1 MSTNNPSIIAQFR
14 QEQALLE
21 ESARLSRSGL
31 AITASHA
38 AITARMQR
46 GAERILR
53 LIEDG
58 QHEEALSLLNTD
70 DWCAVGDE
78 GQQQAQPTEVEVVE
92 EEKK

>member
-1 MSTNNPSIIAQFR
+1 MPTNNPSIIAQFR

-21 ESARLSRSGL
+21 ESARLVRSGL
-31 AITASHA
+31 AITTSHA

-58 QHEEALSLLNTD
+58 KHDEALSLLNTD
-70 DWCAVGDE
+70 DWCAAGDE
-78 GQQQAQPTEVEVVE
+78 NQPQTQQTNVEVVE
-92 EEKK
+92 GEPK